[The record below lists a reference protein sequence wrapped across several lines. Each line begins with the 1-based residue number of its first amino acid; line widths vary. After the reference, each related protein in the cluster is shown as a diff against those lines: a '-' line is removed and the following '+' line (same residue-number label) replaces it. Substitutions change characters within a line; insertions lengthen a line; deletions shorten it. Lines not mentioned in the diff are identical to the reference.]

1 MADEFA
7 EIRALRERLL
17 RAAYSHRDPRLGA
30 ASNEVVMR
38 DLGLDPDI
46 STPKGMRDTEQYEAI
61 ARYWV
66 ERGYIEYFTEAMVRI
81 TARGIQYIEGD
92 LEQQAAPNVTF
103 NVGNAYGSIF
113 GTQQHAEMNNVSFD
127 FNTVEAELDRAE
139 AEVDQRS
146 GRDAAELKELM
157 AEVRALH
164 ESGEPLDRGRLAKY
178 LGVVQRNGWIAGPV
192 AGALLSMVTGAS

>member
-7 EIRALRERLL
+7 EIRALRGRFLKATYD
-17 RAAYSHRDPRLGA
+17 RRDPRLGA

-46 STPKGMRDTEQYEAI
+46 STPNGRRDTEQYEDI

-66 ERGYIEYFTEAMVRI
+66 GRGYIEYFTEAAIRI

-127 FNTVEAELDRAE
+127 FNTVEAELARAE
-139 AEVDQRS
+139 AEVDQRG
-146 GRDAAELKELM
+146 GRDAAELKELL

-164 ESGEPLDRGRLAKY
+164 DGEEPLDRGRLAKY
-178 LGVVQRNGWIAGPV
+178 LGVVQRNGWIASPV
-192 AGALLSMVTGAS
+192 AGALLSIVTGAS